1 MRFDVPR
8 MIAPFGRVPPLIGH
22 TGSTGSWLFHCPTH
36 DLLFAGTVDQATA
49 GALPF
54 RFVPKLVR
62 VLGRQ

>member
-1 MRFDVPR
+1 

-22 TGSTGSWLFHCPTH
+22 TGSTGSWLFHCPQR

-54 RFVPKLVR
+54 RFVPKLLR
-62 VLGRQ
+62 ALGDR